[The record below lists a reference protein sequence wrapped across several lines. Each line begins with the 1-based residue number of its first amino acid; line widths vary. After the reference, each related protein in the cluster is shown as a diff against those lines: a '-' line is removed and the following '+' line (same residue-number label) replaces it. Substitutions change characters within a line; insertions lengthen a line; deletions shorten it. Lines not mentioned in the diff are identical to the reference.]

1 MYIVLLWWIFE
12 QLHKALKITFF
23 LFNKIKAIIPVFDIE
38 IIFPRHLFVQK
49 FCIIFQLNYYLSQD
63 VLQKLPSYCNGRIRS
78 VAELQKFFGL
88 YPEFHGKNELPYSP
102 HQSHGA
108 TSKTNSP
115 ADFRQNSVSKFT
127 KGPYFNYVS
136 TFLTIFDQLS
146 NLVSMFTKY

>member
-1 MYIVLLWWIFE
+1 MSFGKSAIFIICTTLWWIFE
-12 QLHKALKITFF
+12 QLQRLWKSLF

-49 FCIIFQLNYYLSQD
+49 FCIIFQLNYHLFQD

-127 KGPYFNYVS
+127 KNTQNF
-136 TFLTIFDQLS
+136 
-146 NLVSMFTKY
+146 MFITERTLFYS